1 MELLHASL
9 RLGRRFC
16 PIFNLRTLVREPL
29 RESAYMPVI
38 KLDSASFW
46 YGQNPII
53 QDMDLVLERGITGVL
68 GPNGAGKTTLI
79 RLLALDMRP
88 KRGSVVINGTPVDD
102 ETQARKCRRHI
113 GYLPQRFEVMNLKTV
128 QANVEF
134 AAWAHGVSAAACNK
148 AAADALAKVG
158 LSDRANSRAFTLSG
172 GMRQRL
178 GLACVIVHQPDIL
191 ILDEPT
197 VGIDPVQRSQ
207 MRRLLR
213 DLASDSAILLS
224 THLVDDVAHICD
236 RVLIINHGVVEF
248 DGTIPTLEQIGN
260 HRQHRDIHASAAENG
275 YLEIMENY
283 AS

>member
-1 MELLHASL
+1 MS
-9 RLGRRFC
+9 
-16 PIFNLRTLVREPL
+16 V
-29 RESAYMPVI
+29 VQ
-38 KLDSASFW
+38 LDSVSFW
-46 YGQNPII
+46 YGRDRII
-53 QDMDLVLERGITGVL
+53 QDMDLVLERGITGLL

-88 KRGSVVINGTPVDD
+88 KCGSVIINGTPVNN

-113 GYLPQRFEVMNLKTV
+113 GYLPQRFEVMNFKTV
-128 QANVEF
+128 QDNVEF

-148 AAADALAKVG
+148 AAADALEKVG
-158 LSDRANSRAFTLSG
+158 LADRAKSRAFSLSG

-178 GLACVIVHQPDIL
+178 GLACVIVHKPEIL

-207 MRRLLR
+207 MRQLLR
-213 DLASDSAILLS
+213 ELAANSAILLS

-236 RVLIINHGVVEF
+236 RVLIVNHGTVKF
-248 DGTIPTLEQIGN
+248 DGSISALEELGSD
-260 HRQHRDIHASAAENG
+260 RAHRDMNGSAAENG
-275 YLEIMENY
+275 YLEIMDNY